1 MSTRRRKVENGHEQR
16 RSREDY
22 EELDRFLMEADGSLG
37 DEDLRGANEALK
49 KAGLK
54 AASMWGEVGR
64 PVLPGHVRALVRLIW
79 DVQEDLARAERNSPE
94 LLQKNLRDLRS
105 RFGLEARREGAGK
118 AVL

>member
-1 MSTRRRKVENGHEQR
+1 MENGHEQR

-54 AASMWGEVGR
+54 ATSMWGEVGR
-64 PVLPGHVRALVRLIW
+64 PVLPGHVRALVRLLW
-79 DVQEDLARAERNSPE
+79 DVQEDLSKAERNSPK
-94 LLQKNLRDLRS
+94 LLKNLRDLRS
-105 RFGLEARREGAGK
+105 RFGLEARREVTEK
-118 AVL
+118 AAL

>member
-1 MSTRRRKVENGHEQR
+1 VSTRRREVENGHGQR

-54 AASMWGEVGR
+54 ATSMWGKVGR
-64 PVLPGHVRALVRLIW
+64 PVLPGHVRAQVLLHVPE
-79 DVQEDLARAERNSPE
+79 QEDLRKAERNSPE

-105 RFGLEARREGAGK
+105 PFGLEVRREGTEKTA
-118 AVL
+118 L

>member
-1 MSTRRRKVENGHEQR
+1 MENGYEQR

-22 EELDRFLMEADGSLG
+22 EELDRLLAEADGSLG

-49 KAGLK
+49 KAGVK
-54 AASMWGEVGR
+54 ATSMWGAVGQ
-64 PVLPGHVRALVRLIW
+64 PLLPGHVRALVRLLW
-79 DVQEDLARAERNSPE
+79 DVQEDLARAERNSPD

-105 RFGLEARREGAGK
+105 RFGLEARREGAEK

>member
-1 MSTRRRKVENGHEQR
+1 MENGHEQL

-54 AASMWGEVGR
+54 VTSMWGEVGR
-64 PVLPGHVRALVRLIW
+64 PMLPGHVRALVLLLW
-79 DVQEDLARAERNSPE
+79 DVQEDLSKAERNSSE

-105 RFGLEARREGAGK
+105 RFGLEARREGAEK
-118 AVL
+118 AAL

>member
-1 MSTRRRKVENGHEQR
+1 MENGHEQR

-54 AASMWGEVGR
+54 ATSM
-64 PVLPGHVRALVRLIW
+64 
-79 DVQEDLARAERNSPE
+79 
-94 LLQKNLRDLRS
+94 
-105 RFGLEARREGAGK
+105 
-118 AVL
+118 